1 MNLLKKICSNFMF
14 LRPKC
19 NYAGKIVYQ
28 IMKHINHSHKYT
40 ILVVLISSIL
50 VGCNS
55 DGPEIEQPEKIYY
68 DQAQKRMNAK
78 NYYGAIESL
87 EAIENRYPF
96 GKYAE
101 QAQVEL
107 IYAHFMNSET
117 EASHTAAEKFI
128 RLHPRHPNID
138 YAYFMKGLSS
148 YTRDREFLNRVS
160 DTDLS
165 NRDISGAKE
174 SFAELTEFLTRFP
187 DSQYAPYAKQRNVY
201 LRNMIAKNELAA
213 ADYYLTIDAYVAAL
227 RRANYVVENIPNSSE
242 NYRALKVL
250 ETSYK
255 ALGYSELLNDL
266 RVVININYPDEESKQ
281 SSRQRSWSWNFLSD
295 SKPER
300 SN

>member
-1 MNLLKKICSNFMF
+1 MKNK
-14 LRPKC
+14 
-19 NYAGKIVYQ
+19 NY
-28 IMKHINHSHKYT
+28 NNKY
-40 ILVVLISSIL
+40 SIL
-50 VGCNS
+50 LLLIAFVIVGCNS

-117 EASHTAAEKFI
+117 EASHSAAEKFI

-148 YTRDREFLNRVS
+148 YTRDREFLTRVS

-165 NRDISGAKE
+165 NRDVSGAKE

-201 LRNMIAKNELAA
+201 LRNMIAKSELAA
-213 ADYYLTIDAYVAAL
+213 ADYYLTIDAYVAAI
-227 RRANYVVENIPNSSE
+227 RRANYVIENIPNSSE
-242 NYRALKVL
+242 NYRALKIL
-250 ETSYK
+250 EVSYE
-255 ALGYSELLNDL
+255 ALGYTSLLEDL
-266 RVVININYPDEESKQ
+266 KVVININYPDQESFQK
-281 SSRQRSWSWNFLSD
+281 SSRRNWSWNFLD
-295 SKPER
+295 NAKPTR
-300 SN
+300 SEKE

>member
-1 MNLLKKICSNFMF
+1 MQ
-14 LRPKC
+14 
-19 NYAGKIVYQ
+19 V
-28 IMKHINHSHKYT
+28 KYT
-40 ILVVLISSIL
+40 ILMKNKNYNNKYSIL
-50 VGCNS
+50 LLLIAFVIVGCNS

-78 NYYGAIESL
+78 NYFGAIESL

-96 GKYAE
+96 GVYAE

-148 YTRDREFLNRVS
+148 YTRDREFLTRVS

-213 ADYYLTIDAYVAAL
+213 ADYYLTIDAYIAAI
-227 RRANYVVENIPNSSE
+227 RRANYVIENIPNSSE

-250 ETSYK
+250 EVSYD
-255 ALGYSELLNDL
+255 ALGYSNLLDDL
-266 RVVININYPDEESKQ
+266 RVVININYPDQESIQKSQ
-281 SSRQRSWSWNFLSD
+281 QKSWSWNFLNNT
-295 SKPER
+295 KP
-300 SN
+300 NK

>member
-1 MNLLKKICSNFMF
+1 MENKIYSQKYNILL
-14 LRPKC
+14 
-19 NYAGKIVYQ
+19 
-28 IMKHINHSHKYT
+28 
-40 ILVVLISSIL
+40 VLMASIL

-78 NYYGAIESL
+78 NYFGAIESL

-96 GKYAE
+96 GVYAE

-148 YTRDREFLNRVS
+148 YTRDREFLTRVS

-213 ADYYLTIDAYVAAL
+213 ADYYLTIDAYIAAI
-227 RRANYVVENIPNSSE
+227 RRANYVIENIPNSTE

-250 ETSYK
+250 EVSYD
-255 ALGYSELLNDL
+255 ALGYSNLLDDL
-266 RVVININYPDEESKQ
+266 RVVININYPDQESIQKSQ
-281 SSRQRSWSWNFLSD
+281 QKSWSWNFLNNT
-295 SKPER
+295 KP
-300 SN
+300 NK

>member
-1 MNLLKKICSNFMF
+1 MKIFNNFKK
-14 LRPKC
+14 
-19 NYAGKIVYQ
+19 
-28 IMKHINHSHKYT
+28 T
-40 ILVVLISSIL
+40 VLIAPIL
-50 VGCNS
+50 MIAVSGCNS

-68 DQAQKRMNAK
+68 EQAQRRMAARNF
-78 NYYGAIESL
+78 YGAIESL

-117 EASHTAAEKFI
+117 EASHSAAEKFI

-148 YTRDREFLNRVS
+148 YTRDREFLTRFT

-174 SFAELTEFLTRFP
+174 SFSELTEFLTRFP
-187 DSQYAPYAKQRNVY
+187 DSQYASYAKQRNVY

-213 ADYYLTIDAYVAAL
+213 ADYYITIDAYVAAI
-227 RRANYVVENIPNSSE
+227 RRANYVIENIPNSSE
-242 NYRALKVL
+242 NYRALKLL
-250 ETSYK
+250 ETSYD
-255 ALGYSELLNDL
+255 ALGYSELLDDV
-266 RVVININYPDEESKQ
+266 RVVININYPDEESRQ
-281 SSRQRSWSWNFLSD
+281 PSRQRVWSWSFLNTT
-295 SKPER
+295 KPAR
-300 SN
+300 PNQIQ

>member
-1 MNLLKKICSNFMF
+1 MKGKTISPDMANRMSKHLDQPSYDLTVLRQLHKANIPFISTLARNKVYKKT
-14 LRPKC
+14 
-19 NYAGKIVYQ
+19 GKFEEV
-28 IMKHINHSHKYT
+28 
-40 ILVVLISSIL
+40 
-50 VGCNS
+50 
-55 DGPEIEQPEKIYY
+55 EQPEKIYY

-117 EASHTAAEKFI
+117 EASHSAAEKFI

-148 YTRDREFLNRVS
+148 YTRDREFLTRVS

-213 ADYYLTIDAYVAAL
+213 ADYYLTIDAYVAAI
-227 RRANYVVENIPNSSE
+227 RRANYVIENIPNSSE
-242 NYRALKVL
+242 NYRALKIL
-250 ETSYK
+250 EVSYE
-255 ALGYSELLNDL
+255 ALGYTSLLEDL
-266 RVVININYPDEESKQ
+266 KVVININYPDQESIQK
-281 SSRQRSWSWNFLSD
+281 SSRRNWSWNFLDNTKPTRSD
-295 SKPER
+295 
-300 SN
+300 